1 MARGGL
7 LGIFDFIVL
16 LRFPNLLCFA
26 RKFGKGLLLLCSLEL
41 AQCRLIGFTQIVTDV
56 TSIGSTFLSCIAL
69 LGFVSFAFRF
79 IVLLASLDCAGEFRL
94 CGGDHG
100 LCPLDS
106 HKPLKRL
113 ERNFK
118 CFCAASFVWLIGFCA
133 KLPPRVLSLGSHF
146 LGRV

>member
-69 LGFVSFAFRF
+69 LGLL
-79 IVLLASLDCAGEFRL
+79 VLLGFTVTFALFVRMRWGVS
-94 CGGDHG
+94 
-100 LCPLDS
+100 PLRRRPRALPFGFPP
-106 HKPLKRL
+106 PLKRWTKL
-113 ERNFK
+113 LYG
-118 CFCAASFVWLIGFCA
+118 CAVTFAL
-133 KLPPRVLSLGSHF
+133 LPPRVLSLGSHF